1 MAKRGAKGSA
11 RSEYGPMPSE
21 SRLEAAGSEMKEN
34 PPSVLATTR
43 RKFGAK
49 RAESQRVAILMNK
62 ARRGQ

>member
-1 MAKRGAKGSA
+1 MARRGAKGSA

-21 SRLEAAGSEMKEN
+21 AKLEAAGSEMKEN

-49 RAESQRVAILMNK
+49 RAEKQRVAIMFSK
-62 ARRGQ
+62 GRRGK